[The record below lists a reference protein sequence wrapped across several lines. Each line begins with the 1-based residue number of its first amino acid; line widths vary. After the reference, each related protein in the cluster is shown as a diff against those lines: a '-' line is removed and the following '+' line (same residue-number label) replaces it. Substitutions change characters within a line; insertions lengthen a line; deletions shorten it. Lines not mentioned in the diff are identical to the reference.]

1 MKSDTRRDLER
12 ALLQQMHLQKKLHEQ
27 LETQRQL
34 QHSLEVHQRYIH
46 KLMEQE
52 GLAHKIPEMSAAFNA
67 GALPPPGSVVSEA
80 MTAQPLAVGAP
91 QQQQQHQHQ
100 QPQQQQASSAPPLQQ
115 QQQHTLPQQQQPH
128 AAGMGD
134 SSAAA
139 AGPSRPHSSQPP
151 QHQHPQQQHPQQP
164 LQQQQQQDPDA
175 AGLSTLPGSCGHLLS
190 DHELL
195 LGFPEL
201 RDSGDEAGGMGLLGD
216 PGEPPGKRQRLLTPD
231 ITKWPSGDCADG
243 QQ

>member
-1 MKSDTRRDLER
+1 MLVAMLCIPAHSAVSSSCNDSVPNWELTPTSSWHAARCLL
-12 ALLQQMHLQKKLHEQ
+12 LLQ
-27 LETQRQL
+27 TQRQL

-91 QQQQQHQHQ
+91 PPPPQQQQQQHHQ
-100 QPQQQQASSAPPLQQ
+100 QQQQASSAPRLLQQ
-115 QQQHTLPQQQQPH
+115 QHSPPQQQQPH
-128 AAGMGD
+128 TAGV
-134 SSAAA
+134 SSC
-139 AGPSRPHSSQPP
+139 GPSSS
-151 QHQHPQQQHPQQP
+151 
-164 LQQQQQQDPDA
+164 QQQQQQQP
-175 AGLSTLPGSCGHLLS
+175 AGINTLPDGCCNLLS

-216 PGEPPGKRQRLLTPD
+216 HGEPPGKRQRLLTPD
-231 ITKWPSGDCADG
+231 IAKWPSGDSADG

>member
-1 MKSDTRRDLER
+1 V
-12 ALLQQMHLQKKLHEQ
+12 LQ
-27 LETQRQL
+27 TQRQL

-91 QQQQQHQHQ
+91 PQQQHQHQ
-100 QPQQQQASSAPPLQQ
+100 QQQQQQQQASSAPPLQQ
-115 QQQHTLPQQQQPH
+115 QHSLPQQQQPH
-128 AAGMGD
+128 AAG
-134 SSAAA
+134 
-139 AGPSRPHSSQPP
+139 AGTSRPHSSQ
-151 QHQHPQQQHPQQP
+151 QQQQQQHPQQP
-164 LQQQQQQDPDA
+164 PLNPDP
-175 AGLSTLPGSCGHLLS
+175 AGLTTLPGSCGNLLS

-201 RDSGDEAGGMGLLGD
+201 PASGDEAAAMGLLGE

-231 ITKWPSGDCADG
+231 IAKWPSGDSADG

>member
-1 MKSDTRRDLER
+1 V
-12 ALLQQMHLQKKLHEQ
+12 Q
-27 LETQRQL
+27 TQRQL

-80 MTAQPLAVGAP
+80 MPVQPLAAGSP
-91 QQQQQHQHQ
+91 QQQHHQ
-100 QPQQQQASSAPPLQQ
+100 QQQQQASSAAPPLQQPRMLLQQ
-115 QQQHTLPQQQQPH
+115 QQQQH
-128 AAGMGD
+128 A
-134 SSAAA
+134 SSGAAA
-139 AGPSRPHSSQPP
+139 AGTPRPSSSQ
-151 QHQHPQQQHPQQP
+151 QRELQQQHPQQS
-164 LQQQQQQDPDA
+164 LQQQEQQEGQDA
-175 AGLSTLPGSCGHLLS
+175 AGIDTLAESCGNLLS

-201 RDSGDEAGGMGLLGD
+201 RDSGEEAGGMGLLAD
-216 PGEPPGKRQRLLTPD
+216 PGEPSGKRQRLLAPD
-231 ITKWPSGDCADG
+231 ITKWPSGDS

>member
-1 MKSDTRRDLER
+1 V
-12 ALLQQMHLQKKLHEQ
+12 LQ
-27 LETQRQL
+27 TQRQL

-80 MTAQPLAVGAP
+80 MPVQPLAVGGP
-91 QQQQQHQHQ
+91 QQQHHHHHH
-100 QPQQQQASSAPPLQQ
+100 QQQASSAAPPLQK
-115 QQQHTLPQQQQPH
+115 QHSLPQQQQPH
-128 AAGMGD
+128 TSSGAAG
-134 SSAAA
+134 
-139 AGPSRPHSSQPP
+139 AGTSRPSSSQ
-151 QHQHPQQQHPQQP
+151 QQQQHPQML
-164 LQQQQQQDPDA
+164 LQQQQQQQQGQDA
-175 AGLSTLPGSCGHLLS
+175 AGIDTLAGSCGNLLS

-201 RDSGDEAGGMGLLGD
+201 RDSGDEAGGLGLLTD

-231 ITKWPSGDCADG
+231 IATWPSGDS